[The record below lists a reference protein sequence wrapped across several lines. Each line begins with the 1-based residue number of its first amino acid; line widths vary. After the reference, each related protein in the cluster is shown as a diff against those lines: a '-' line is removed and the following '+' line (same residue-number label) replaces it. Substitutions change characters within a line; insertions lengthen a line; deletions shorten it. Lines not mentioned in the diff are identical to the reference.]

1 MDRAAPPPPRMGE
14 KKKGGRAKEEEAE
27 GGRGGGRGRGGGQGG
42 GRPAC
47 AAQQCGQLQ
56 DLIDISLS
64 SLQGLR
70 TKCAASNDLTQHEIR
85 ALEVKLVRY
94 IGIQLQCKLSVPP
107 SDRSAELNSYP
118 RFSDWLYLVNLR
130 KDVVQRIPEDLTLD
144 ALLEMNESKVKDTMK
159 RCGASP
165 EECSRL
171 NGALACLRKVTRTGG
186 EYKEDVV
193 WNSSEVRREASLMP
207 PSELSPCPTV
217 VTWTHGSLAPLKGN
231 GSQPRSISVSTISSS
246 DNCSSGQG
254 TPACAD
260 NLLESFAFPTHCGRR
275 NLRTPHSITIT
286 PPTTPQLK
294 RGKPPRTPPPPSR
307 KVFQLLPNFPT
318 LTRSKSHESQLGNR
332 IDEVPAMKFDVPQ
345 GSPQTVRRDIGLAV
359 THRFSTKSW
368 LSQVCQVCQKSMMF
382 GVKCKHCRLKCHN
395 KCTKEAPP
403 CRISFLP
410 IPRLRRTESVPSDIN
425 NPVDRPSEPQFGTLP
440 KALTKKDH
448 PPAMNH
454 LDSSSNPSSTTSS
467 TPSSP
472 APFQSSNPPSATPPP
487 NQSPMGQRDSRF
499 NFPAAYYIQHRQQ
512 FIFPEIP
519 NPPQVIQPPET
530 TECTNAAE
538 HLEADGIEE
547 CDAEEVNIS
556 LFYFMFMLFT
566 LYVLMVLLGKCS
578 ESPRGDRACC
588 PLPSVFSFLF
598 LSFLTKAAYYIQH
611 RQQFIFP
618 EIPNPPQ
625 VIQPPETT
633 ECTNAAEHL
642 EADGIEECD
651 AEEHAEDQEPNKSEA
666 EDDDDEIDDLPSRRS
681 RWRGMICRKG
691 SQTSVYLQEWDIPF
705 EQIELGDPIGQGRW
719 GKVYRGRWHGE
730 VAIRLLEIDGNN
742 QDHLKLFKKE
752 VMNYRQTRHENVVLF
767 MGACMNPPHLA
778 IITSFC
784 KGRTLH
790 SFVRDPKISLDIN
803 KTRQIAQEI
812 IKGMGYL
819 HAKGIVHKDLKSK
832 NIFYENG
839 KVVITDFGLFGISGV
854 VQEGRRENE
863 LKLPHDWLCYL
874 SPEIVREMAPGK
886 DEDKLPFSKAADVYA
901 FGTVWYELQAREW
914 PYKSQPA
921 EALIWQI
928 GSGEGMKQVL
938 SSSSLGKEVGEIL
951 SACWSFDVNERPS
964 FTLLMDMLEKLP
976 KLNRRLSHP
985 GHFWKSADIN
995 SSKGVIRFERFALGD
1010 LESSNQKI

>member
-1 MDRAAPPPPRMGE
+1 MDRAAALRAAGMLERKERSGGE
-14 KKKGGRAKEEEAE
+14 AAA
-27 GGRGGGRGRGGGQGG
+27 GGGAGPRAGAAARGL
-42 GRPAC
+42 PAVRSTL
-47 AAQQCGQLQ
+47 QQCGLLQ

-64 SLQGLR
+64 NLRGLR
-70 TKCAASNDLTQHEIR
+70 TKCAASNDLTQQEIR
-85 ALEVKLVRY
+85 TLEVKLIDY
-94 IGIQLQCKLSVPP
+94 IHRQRQCKLSVPLN
-107 SDRSAELNSYP
+107 DRTAELNSYP
-118 RFSDWLYLVNLR
+118 RFNDWLDIVNVR
-130 KDVVQRIPEDLTLD
+130 KEVVQRIPEELTLD
-144 ALLEMNESKVKDTMK
+144 ALLEMNESKVKETMK
-159 RCGASP
+159 RCGARD

-171 NGALACLRKVTRTGG
+171 NGALSCLRKVTESGG
-186 EYKEDVV
+186 ELKDDVLMNLSEARRE
-193 WNSSEVRREASLMP
+193 NSSTNTIE
-207 PSELSPCPTV
+207 SPCSSAP
-217 VTWTHGSLAPLKGN
+217 TWTPSALHLPKGN
-231 GSQPRSISVSTISSS
+231 SQQARSVSVSTIPSS
-246 DNCSSGQG
+246 DSLASSHG
-254 TPACAD
+254 PSIYAE
-260 NLLESFAFPTHCGRR
+260 NLLDPFAFPAHSGR
-275 NLRTPHSITIT
+275 LTPRTPHSITIT
-286 PPTTPQLK
+286 PPTTPQAK
-294 RGKPPRTPPPPSR
+294 RRHKLKPPRTPPPPCR

-332 IDEVPAMKFDVPQ
+332 IDEVPPIKFELSQ
-345 GSPQTVRRDIGLAV
+345 GSPQTVRRDFGLAV

-368 LSQVCQVCQKSMMF
+368 LSQICQVCQKSMMF
-382 GVKCKHCRLKCHN
+382 GVKCKYCRLKCHN
-395 KCTKEAPP
+395 KCTKEAPA

-410 IPRLRRTESVPSDIN
+410 ITKIRRTESVPSDIN
-425 NPVDRPSEPQFGTLP
+425 NPVDRPTEPQFGTLP
-440 KALTKKDH
+440 KALTKKEH
-448 PPAMNH
+448 PPAINH

-487 NQSPMGQRDSRF
+487 NPSPMGQRDGRF

-519 NPPQVIQPPET
+519 SPAQIAQPPET
-530 TECTNAAE
+530 AADTNADQQPDTDGVECEAE
-538 HLEADGIEE
+538 VEE
-547 CDAEEVNIS
+547 
-556 LFYFMFMLFT
+556 
-566 LYVLMVLLGKCS
+566 
-578 ESPRGDRACC
+578 
-588 PLPSVFSFLF
+588 
-598 LSFLTKAAYYIQH
+598 
-611 RQQFIFP
+611 
-618 EIPNPPQ
+618 
-625 VIQPPETT
+625 PET
-633 ECTNAAEHL
+633 
-642 EADGIEECD
+642 
-651 AEEHAEDQEPNKSEA
+651 NKSEP
-666 EDDDDEIDDLPSRRS
+666 EDDEDEVEDLPNRRPHLQ
-681 RWRGMICRKG
+681 GMIYRKP

-719 GKVYRGRWHGE
+719 GKVYKGKWHGE

-832 NIFYENG
+832 NVFYDNG

-874 SPEIVREMAPGK
+874 APEIVREMAPGK
-886 DEDKLPFSKAADVYA
+886 DEDKLPFSKAADIYA

-914 PYKSQPA
+914 PFKNQPA

-928 GSGEGMKQVL
+928 GSGEGVKQVL
-938 SSSSLGKEVGEIL
+938 ATVSLGKEVNEIL
-951 SACWSFDVNERPS
+951 SACWSFDLSERPS
-964 FTLLMDMLEKLP
+964 FTVLMDMLEKLP

-995 SSKGVIRFERFALGD
+995 SSKVVLRFERFGLGI
-1010 LESSNQKI
+1010 LEPSNQKI

>member
-1 MDRAAPPPPRMGE
+1 
-14 KKKGGRAKEEEAE
+14 
-27 GGRGGGRGRGGGQGG
+27 
-42 GRPAC
+42 
-47 AAQQCGQLQ
+47 
-56 DLIDISLS
+56 
-64 SLQGLR
+64 
-70 TKCAASNDLTQHEIR
+70 
-85 ALEVKLVRY
+85 
-94 IGIQLQCKLSVPP
+94 
-107 SDRSAELNSYP
+107 
-118 RFSDWLYLVNLR
+118 
-130 KDVVQRIPEDLTLD
+130 
-144 ALLEMNESKVKDTMK
+144 MNESKVKETMK
-159 RCGASP
+159 RCGARD

-171 NGALACLRKVTRTGG
+171 NGALSCLRKVTASGG
-186 EYKEDVV
+186 ELKDDVLV
-193 WNSSEVRREASLMP
+193 TLSEARRENSPATAAEP
-207 PSELSPCPTV
+207 PCSWAPAALHLPR
-217 VTWTHGSLAPLKGN
+217 GS
-231 GSQPRSISVSTISSS
+231 SQQPRSVSVSTIPSADSLASSHGPS
-246 DNCSSGQG
+246 IY
-254 TPACAD
+254 AE
-260 NLLESFAFPTHCGRR
+260 NLLDPFAFPAHSGR
-275 NLRTPHSITIT
+275 LTPRTPHSITIT
-286 PPTTPQLK
+286 PPTTPQAK
-294 RGKPPRTPPPPSR
+294 RRHKLKPPRTPPPPCR

-332 IDEVPAMKFDVPQ
+332 IDEVPPIKFELSQ
-345 GSPQTVRRDIGLAV
+345 GSPQTVRRDFGLAV

-368 LSQVCQVCQKSMMF
+368 LSQICQVCQKSMMF
-382 GVKCKHCRLKCHN
+382 GVKCKYCRLKCHN
-395 KCTKEAPP
+395 KCTKEAPA

-410 IPRLRRTESVPSDIN
+410 ITKIRRTESVPSDIN
-425 NPVDRPSEPQFGTLP
+425 NPVDRPAEPQFGTLP
-440 KALTKKDH
+440 KALTKKEH
-448 PPAMNH
+448 PPAINH

-487 NQSPMGQRDSRF
+487 NPSPMGQRDGRF

-519 NPPQVIQPPET
+519 SPAQTAQPPET
-530 TECTNAAE
+530 AADTNADHQPDTDGVEREAE
-538 HLEADGIEE
+538 
-547 CDAEEVNIS
+547 AEE
-556 LFYFMFMLFT
+556 
-566 LYVLMVLLGKCS
+566 
-578 ESPRGDRACC
+578 
-588 PLPSVFSFLF
+588 
-598 LSFLTKAAYYIQH
+598 
-611 RQQFIFP
+611 
-618 EIPNPPQ
+618 
-625 VIQPPETT
+625 PETT
-633 ECTNAAEHL
+633 
-642 EADGIEECD
+642 
-651 AEEHAEDQEPNKSEA
+651 KSEP
-666 EDDDDEIDDLPSRRS
+666 EDDEDEVEDLPNRRPHLQ
-681 RWRGMICRKG
+681 GMIYRKP

-719 GKVYRGRWHGE
+719 GKVYKGKWHGE

-832 NIFYENG
+832 NVFYDNG

-874 SPEIVREMAPGK
+874 APEIVREMAPGK
-886 DEDKLPFSKAADVYA
+886 DEDKLPFSKAADIYA

-914 PYKSQPA
+914 PFKNQPA

-928 GSGEGMKQVL
+928 GSGEGVKQVL
-938 SSSSLGKEVGEIL
+938 ATVSLGKEVNEIL
-951 SACWSFDVNERPS
+951 SACWSFDLSERPS
-964 FTLLMDMLEKLP
+964 FTVLMDMLEKLP

-995 SSKGVIRFERFALGD
+995 SSKVVLRFERFGLGI
-1010 LESSNQKI
+1010 LEPSNQKL